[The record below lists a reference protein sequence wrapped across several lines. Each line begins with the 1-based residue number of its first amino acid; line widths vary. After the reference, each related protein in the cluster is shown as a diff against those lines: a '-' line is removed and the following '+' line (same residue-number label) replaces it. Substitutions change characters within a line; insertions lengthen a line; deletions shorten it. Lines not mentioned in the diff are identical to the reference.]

1 MAMAFLLRS
10 PFAHQTD
17 RKRTS
22 PAFGKDSRM
31 RRRGTMRQALS
42 LSLLGLAFL
51 FPTSVLQAASSD
63 DTANANANANS
74 STTLPE
80 YRLNVRDRLRIQVFE
95 WRPSRDEVFTWTAL
109 NQIYTIDPAG
119 KISLPLV
126 GSVKAVGY
134 TTSELETI
142 VSRQLAKRLHL
153 AALPNTTVEVTD
165 FRPIYV
171 TGAVEKSGEY
181 PYTAG
186 MTVLQGLSLGGG
198 LYRNTAMGGL
208 RLQREWLTTAGNYQ
222 AIRQERLRLL
232 AHKARLDAELAS
244 ADRIA
249 FPGELDSLSEPA
261 IIQYSASIMNKE
273 QSVFELRKKAN
284 ETQLIALNQLQDS
297 LEREV
302 DTLDKR
308 IKAQDKQIALT
319 QNELDGLQALNNKG
333 LVTQP
338 RLLGLKRNLVELQG
352 EKLRIESERTRA
364 QQEVSRTKLSKIEYQ
379 NKRDN
384 DMTVELQTT
393 ESRLQD
399 ISHQAQVDRR
409 LLAETRSQ
417 VAKSPYQLAS
427 LGNGSNADNNS
438 QPAIHYTIARQVGDH
453 VIEIEATE
461 QTLLQPGDTVKVE
474 LSIPAINNEF
484 GGLGMGLGLDAD
496 YKADDAPPRKV
507 PADNLRRQAPT
518 RASLEQVNITPQ
530 RP

>member
-1 MAMAFLLRS
+1 
-10 PFAHQTD
+10 
-17 RKRTS
+17 
-22 PAFGKDSRM
+22 M
-31 RRRGTMRQALS
+31 RILDATKQALS
-42 LSLLGLAFL
+42 LSLLALALF
-51 FPTSVLQAASSD
+51 FPTNVVQAEPSD
-63 DTANANANANS
+63 DATNAHASA
-74 STTLPE
+74 TLPE

-109 NQIYTIDPAG
+109 NQIYTVDPAG

-153 AALPNTTVEVTD
+153 AALPDTSIEVTD

-198 LYRNTAMGGL
+198 LYKNTAAGGL
-208 RLQREWLTTAGNYQ
+208 RLQREWLTTAGSYQ
-222 AIRQERLRLL
+222 AIYQERLRLL

-244 ADRIA
+244 SDRIA
-249 FPGELDSLSEPA
+249 FPRELEAIREPA
-261 IIQYSASIMNKE
+261 VIEYTASIMNKE
-273 QSVFELRKKAN
+273 QNVFDLRQKAN

-297 LEREV
+297 LQQEV
-302 DTLDKR
+302 TSLDQR
-308 IKAQDKQIALT
+308 IEVENKQIGLT
-319 QNELDGLQALNNKG
+319 QSELDGLQALNNKG

-384 DMTVELQTT
+384 DLTVELQTT

-399 ISHQAQVDRR
+399 ISQQAQVDKR

-417 VAKSPYQLAS
+417 VAKSPFQLAS
-427 LGNGSNADNNS
+427 ISTSDAPENANNS
-438 QPAIHYTIARQVGDH
+438 GPKIHYTIARQVGDH
-453 VIEIEATE
+453 VMEIEATE
-461 QTLLQPGDTVKVE
+461 QTLLQPGDTIKVE
-474 LSIPAINNEF
+474 LSMPAVNSVSSDLGF
-484 GGLGMGLGLDAD
+484 GMGFGLDAD
-496 YKADDAPPRKV
+496 YKADDAPVRKE

-518 RASLEQVNITPQ
+518 RASLEPVNIVPLHQ
-530 RP
+530 

>member
-1 MAMAFLLRS
+1 MRLLD
-10 PFAHQTD
+10 AT
-17 RKRTS
+17 K
-22 PAFGKDSRM
+22 
-31 RRRGTMRQALS
+31 QALS
-42 LSLLGLAFL
+42 LSLLGLALF
-51 FPTSVLQAASSD
+51 FPTSMVQAEPSDGTTNAHSS
-63 DTANANANANS
+63 A
-74 STTLPE
+74 TLPE

-126 GSVKAVGY
+126 GSVSAVGY
-134 TTSELETI
+134 TTNELETI

-153 AALPNTTVEVTD
+153 AALPDTSIEVTD

-198 LYRNTAMGGL
+198 LYKNPAAGGL
-208 RLQREWLTTAGNYQ
+208 RLQREWLTTAGSYQ
-222 AIRQERLRLL
+222 AIHQERLRLL

-249 FPGELDSLSEPA
+249 FPRELISTREPG
-261 IIQYSASIMNKE
+261 IIEYTASVMNKE
-273 QSVFELRKKAN
+273 QNVFDLRQKAN

-302 DTLDKR
+302 ATLDKR
-308 IKAQDKQIALT
+308 IETQNKQIELT
-319 QNELDGLQALNNKG
+319 QNELNGLQDLNSKG

-384 DMTVELQTT
+384 DLTVELQTT
-393 ESRLQD
+393 ETRLQD
-399 ISHQAQVDRR
+399 ISQQAQVDQR

-417 VAKSPYQLAS
+417 VAKSPFQLAS
-427 LGNGSNADNNS
+427 ISNRDSSGTTKNNGAK
-438 QPAIHYTIARQVGDH
+438 IHYTIARQVGDH
-453 VIEIEATE
+453 VIEIDATE
-461 QTLLQPGDTVKVE
+461 ETLLQPGDTIKVE
-474 LSIPAINNEF
+474 VSMPAVANTF
-484 GGLGMGLGLDAD
+484 GGLGIEPGLGLDAD
-496 YKADDAPPRKV
+496 YKADEAPAKQEPV
-507 PADNLRRQAPT
+507 DNLRRQAPT
-518 RASLEQVNITPQ
+518 RASIEPVNITPLH
-530 RP
+530 P